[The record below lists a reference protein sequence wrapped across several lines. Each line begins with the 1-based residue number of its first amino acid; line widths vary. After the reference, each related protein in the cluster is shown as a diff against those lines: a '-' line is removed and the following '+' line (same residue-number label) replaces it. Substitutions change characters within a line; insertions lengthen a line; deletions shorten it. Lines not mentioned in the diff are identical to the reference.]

1 MSSVQSEIEKLV
13 NAATTQAVA
22 SLAARVSALESAPT
36 PVPVPVPEPAPA
48 PTPSTAGIVVPVT
61 PSLAWGA
68 TVRHQYSTVGAWN
81 CDESILALLNRG
93 KSPSFIFVNAE
104 TFAPLPYAAKFGFQ
118 ECRWHPTDPQAMFFA
133 GSREVGLWNVVTN
146 DGRVIAKFDEPL
158 QTFGPWS
165 GNVSDDAKWAV
176 VSCAKH

>member
-1 MSSVQSEIEKLV
+1 MGR
-13 NAATTQAVA
+13 NGAA
-22 SLAARVSALESAPT
+22 
-36 PVPVPVPEPAPA
+36 
-48 PTPSTAGIVVPVT
+48 
-61 PSLAWGA
+61 
-68 TVRHQYSTVGAWN
+68 
-81 CDESILALLNRG
+81 SILDRRRVELRR
-93 KSPSFIFVNAE
+93 VNPRAAQSRQIAE
-104 TFAPLPYAAKFGFQ
+104 LHLRQCRDLRALPYAAKFGFQ